1 MLPIDIAAEHT
12 VSFIASQINLSGIF
26 VLDVGCGRGDLTGM
40 LQGKGANIVGIDL
53 SEDSVAESKALGVQA
68 ICGNFL
74 EFDYPA
80 KFDLIVFSRSLHHL
94 HPVPE
99 AANKAAQLL
108 HQDGLVVADEFAAEE
123 VDEPWL
129 AWLREAD
136 AAITPSLRREEKEG
150 ENKHTFP
157 VESVEKWRHHLFEKH
172 SVAKSG
178 EILDSLNQSFAD
190 CVVLRVPYLYRYL
203 IDRLNRTKDAAQ
215 FLQHQ
220 IVSEQKMIDQGYVGI
235 GLRVCARKPR

>member
-12 VSFIASQINLSGIF
+12 ANFIETQIKLSGISA
-26 VLDVGCGRGDLTGM
+26 LDVGCGRGDLARL
-40 LQGKGANIVGIDL
+40 LQSKGAIIVGIDL
-53 SEDSVAESKALGVQA
+53 SEDSVAAAKALGVNA

-74 EFDYPA
+74 EFDYPSN
-80 KFDLIVFSRSLHHL
+80 FDLIVFSRSLHHL
-94 HPVPE
+94 HPVSDSTR
-99 AANKAAQLL
+99 KAAQLL
-108 HQDGLVVADEFAAEE
+108 DPDGLVVADEFAAEE
-123 VDEPWL
+123 VDESWL
-129 AWLREAD
+129 AWMRAAD

-150 ENKHTFP
+150 EHKHTFP
-157 VESVEKWRHHLFEKH
+157 VESVEKWRDHLFEQH

-190 CVVLRVPYLYRYL
+190 CIVLRVPYLYRYL
-203 IDRLNRTKDAAQ
+203 IDRLNRTNDAAQ